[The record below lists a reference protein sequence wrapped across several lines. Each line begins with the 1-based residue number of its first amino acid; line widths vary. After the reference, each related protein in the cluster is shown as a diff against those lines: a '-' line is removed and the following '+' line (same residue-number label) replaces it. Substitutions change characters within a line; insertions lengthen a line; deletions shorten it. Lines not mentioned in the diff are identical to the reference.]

1 MLTPFQRRNSKLKS
15 SSLELGIAMRSDIRR
30 GLFATL
36 LLMAGLVLAAPAAW
50 AEDGLSGRYAM
61 DGRAAGGAPYD
72 GELAIQSRGH
82 AFDVDWQ
89 RGGGAAERGFGLLL
103 NHVLGVAYWP
113 DNAPRGSGLG
123 TVIYRID
130 GGTLDG
136 IWLPEGVHDRAP
148 GHEMLIGSSDLTG
161 RFQITLGR
169 NPWGGRYAG
178 YAELE
183 RTGDHLTMTW
193 YLTSSEV
200 FVGNGIKIGNVLAV
214 AYAFR
219 RAPAI
224 AAYCSNGRQLEGGW
238 WTGSAGS
245 SGEETLTPV
254 AGSGAELS
262 SLPQP
267 NTGDPCHTPIA
278 ANW

>member
-1 MLTPFQRRNSKLKS
+1 MRWKGGPPAARLMTANWQSKAAAMPSTSTGNAAAARPKAASAS
-15 SSLELGIAMRSDIRR
+15 SSI
-30 GLFATL
+30 
-36 LLMAGLVLAAPAAW
+36 
-50 AEDGLSGRYAM
+50 
-61 DGRAAGGAPYD
+61 
-72 GELAIQSRGH
+72 
-82 AFDVDWQ
+82 
-89 RGGGAAERGFGLLL
+89 
-103 NHVLGVAYWP
+103 VLGVAYWP
-113 DNAPRGSGLG
+113 DGAPRGSGLG

-148 GHEMLIGSSDLTG
+148 GHEMLIGSSDLAG

-183 RTGDHLTMTW
+183 RAGDHVTMTW

-238 WTGSAGS
+238 WTGLAGS

-262 SLPQP
+262 SLP
-267 NTGDPCHTPIA
+267 NTDDPCHTPIA